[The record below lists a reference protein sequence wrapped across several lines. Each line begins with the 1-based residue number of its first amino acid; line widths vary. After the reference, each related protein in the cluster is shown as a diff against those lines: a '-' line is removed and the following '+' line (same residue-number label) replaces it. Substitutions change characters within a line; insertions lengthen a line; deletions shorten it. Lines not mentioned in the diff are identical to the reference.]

1 MRLEVIIL
9 AAGEGTRMQSSIPK
23 VLHTVG
29 GRPLLD
35 HVLSV
40 ARDLKPEALHVVVGR
55 SGADVQAYFEGT
67 DVAWVEQI
75 EQKGTGHAVMQA
87 IDDVESSAMVLV
99 LFGDV
104 PLIEKVTLEACI
116 SAAGDGIGVVT
127 VDMPV
132 PDGFGRIQRRSDG
145 QIEAIVED
153 KDATP
158 AQRTIT
164 EVNTGIL
171 AAPAAM
177 LVRLLESITARNAQ
191 GEYYLTDIVGLAAS
205 QGVRVAGVDAT
216 SPEEVQGINDRIQLA
231 SVERY
236 MQRREAERLM
246 AAGVTI
252 ADPSR
257 LDLRGTLVAGQ
268 DCFIDINVII
278 EGVVVIGDNVSIGP
292 GCVVTDSELADG
304 VVIEA
309 HSVVEG
315 AVVGANCRLGPFAR
329 VRPGTELA
337 EGACIGNFVETKKA
351 IIGAGTKANH
361 LAYLGDSTIGA
372 ECNIGAGTITCNY
385 DGVDKNETHIGD
397 GVFVGTNSTLVAPL
411 TIDEGAYIAAGS
423 TITSKVDSE
432 DLAVGRARQRNI
444 HGWVPPTKRK

>member
-116 SAAGDGIGVVT
+116 SAAADGISVVT
-127 VDMPV
+127 VDMPI

>member
-40 ARDLKPEALHVVVGR
+40 ARDLKPDALHVVVGR
-55 SGADVQAYFEGT
+55 SGPDVQAYFEGT

-116 SAAGDGIGVVT
+116 SAADDGIGVVT
-127 VDMPV
+127 VDMAV
-132 PDGFGRIQRRSDG
+132 PDGFGRMQRRADG

-153 KDATP
+153 RDATP

-171 AAPAAM
+171 AAPAGILAG
-177 LVRLLESITARNAQ
+177 LLESITARNAQ

-205 QGVRVAGVDAT
+205 QDVRITGVDAT
-216 SPEEVQGINDRIQLA
+216 NPEEVQGINDRIQLA

-246 AAGVTI
+246 ADGVTI

-257 LDLRGTLVAGQ
+257 LDLRGTLAAGQ

-329 VRPGTELA
+329 VRAGTELA
-337 EGACIGNFVETKKA
+337 EGARIGNFVETKKA
-351 IIGAGTKANH
+351 IIGAGTKASH

-411 TIDEGAYIAAGS
+411 TIDDGAYVAAGS

>member
-116 SAAGDGIGVVT
+116 SAAADGIGVVT

-246 AAGVTI
+246 ADGVTI

-257 LDLRGTLVAGQ
+257 LDLRGTLAAGQ